1 MSEDFT
7 TNSGSFLP
15 PFSYNDEE
23 DFNDGIKHVKQALAN
38 DALNLS
44 NISFNEPASPINNQQ
59 SMI

>member
-23 DFNDGIKHVKQALAN
+23 DLNDGGI
-38 DALNLS
+38 
-44 NISFNEPASPINNQQ
+44 
-59 SMI
+59 